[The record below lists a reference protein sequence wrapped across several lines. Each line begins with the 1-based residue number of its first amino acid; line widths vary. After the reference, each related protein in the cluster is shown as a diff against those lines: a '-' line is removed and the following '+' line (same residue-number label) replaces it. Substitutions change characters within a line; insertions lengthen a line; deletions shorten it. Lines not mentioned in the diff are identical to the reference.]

1 MRLYTCTSPLISV
14 LLAGSTG
21 ASPQLMYK
29 PTGHLAQAN
38 LSVVPDD
45 YAAEREF

>member
-1 MRLYTCTSPLISV
+1 MV

-29 PTGHLAQAN
+29 PTGRPAQAN

-45 YAAEREF
+45 YAAER

>member
-1 MRLYTCTSPLISV
+1 MTLHYDAFIHMYKPL

-29 PTGHLAQAN
+29 PTGHPAQAN
-38 LSVVPDD
+38 LSVVPDG
-45 YAAEREF
+45 YAAER

>member
-1 MRLYTCTSPLISV
+1 MV

-29 PTGHLAQAN
+29 PTGHPAQAD

-45 YAAEREF
+45 YAARREA